1 MKCHMITKQMKQ
13 FFPTLAPIPE
23 HDKTHLWVDLFL
35 SLETMIDDMLHDYH
49 STPNIYPHH
58 SSFLDLFQWL
68 VDYRT
73 TTLLNA
79 QLDIDGN
86 WE

>member
-1 MKCHMITKQMKQ
+1 MITKQSRR

-23 HDKTHLWVDLFL
+23 YDETRLWVDLFL
-35 SLETMIDDMLHDYH
+35 SLETTIDDMLYDYY
-49 STPNIYPHH
+49 STPDIYPHY

-68 VDYRT
+68 VDHQT

-79 QLDIDGN
+79 RLDGDKSRG
-86 WE
+86 